1 MLSINDLTYRVGGR
15 PIFEQASVAIP
26 GGKRVGLV
34 GRNGTGKSTLLKLID
49 GELQPDQGGISIQ
62 PGMRIGRMA
71 QDPPDGPESL
81 LETVLMGDQERAS
94 LLQAAETESDPQR
107 IAEIHNRLVD
117 IESHSAP
124 ARAARILNGLGFD
137 HEAQQRPCN
146 SYSGGWRMRVA
157 LASVL
162 FSQPDVLLLD
172 EPSNHLD
179 LEARLWL
186 ETYLR
191 NYPRT
196 LILVSHD
203 RDLLNGAIE
212 QIVHIDA
219 GKLVA
224 YNGNYDRFERTRRER
239 QANLMS
245 QSQRQQAQRKHLQ
258 SFVDRFRAKAS
269 KARQAQSRLK
279 MLEKME
285 PVVLLAHEQE
295 IGFDF
300 PTPAELPPPI
310 ITIEKGDA
318 GYAPGKPVLS
328 NVNLRIDMD
337 DRIALL
343 GANGNGKSTL
353 VRVLSD
359 RLKLQS
365 GSLRK
370 SGKLKVGYF
379 AQHQSEELD
388 LQDSALDHVR
398 RLMPDANEQKH
409 RNHLGR
415 FYFSGDKAKLPVG
428 KLSGGERTRLLFA
441 LMAVDAP
448 HILLLDEPT
457 NHLDMDAREALIE
470 ALNDYQGAVVL
481 VSHDTHLLRLVA
493 DTLWL
498 VADGKV
504 KSYDGDLDDYQRL
517 LLGQRGEDDKP
528 SRFGGNKSEK
538 SGKAAKA
545 EEKIVAKPEPVE
557 RGKDRRRSEVE
568 IRAALTPLRKAVA
581 AAEAVVAKLT
591 KQNEATKAKL
601 ADPALY
607 AGPTDAVRKLQ
618 MEAGSVQNA
627 LANAEAEWLEAIER
641 LETTE
646 RDMREGAAA

>member
-1 MLSINDLTYRVGGR
+1 MLSINDLTYRVGGQ
-15 PIFEQASVAIP
+15 PIFEQASLTVAA
-26 GGKRVGLV
+26 GKRVGLV
-34 GRNGTGKSTLLKLID
+34 GRNGAGKSTLLKLID
-49 GELQPDQGGISIQ
+49 GELQPDQGSISIQ
-62 PGMRIGRMA
+62 PGLRIGRMA

-81 LETVLMGDQERAS
+81 LETVLAADLERAS
-94 LLQAAETESDPQR
+94 LLAAAETERDAQR

-157 LASVL
+157 LAAVL
-162 FSQPDVLLLD
+162 FSQPDLLLLD

-186 ETYLR
+186 ESYLR
-191 NYPRT
+191 TYPHT
-196 LILVSHD
+196 FILVSHD
-203 RDLLNGAIE
+203 RDLLNGSIE
-212 QIVHIDA
+212 QVAHIDA

-239 QANLMS
+239 QENLMS
-245 QSQRQQAQRKHLQ
+245 QAARQQAQRKHLQ
-258 SFVDRFRAKAS
+258 AFVDRFRAKAS
-269 KARQAQSRLK
+269 KARQAQSRMK
-279 MLEKME
+279 MIEKLE
-285 PVVLLAHEQE
+285 PVVLLASEKE
-295 IGFDF
+295 VGFDF
-300 PTPAELPPPI
+300 PSPAELAPPL
-310 ITIEKGDA
+310 ITIERGEA

-328 NVNLRIDMD
+328 GLDLRIDMD

-370 SGKLKVGYF
+370 SGKLRVGYF

-388 LQDSALDHVR
+388 LRDSALDHVR
-398 RLMPDANEQKH
+398 RLMPDANEQKL

-415 FYFSGDKAKLPVG
+415 FYFSGSKATLAVG
-428 KLSGGERTRLLFA
+428 RLSGGERTRLLFA
-441 LMAVDAP
+441 LMTVQAP

-498 VADGKV
+498 VADGKCRP
-504 KSYDGDLDDYQRL
+504 YDGDLDDYQRM
-517 LLGQRGEDDKP
+517 LLGQRGGDEKP
-528 SRFGGNKSEK
+528 SR
-538 SGKAAKA
+538 KAA
-545 EEKIVAKPEPVE
+545 AKPEAAPQAHDKPE
-557 RGKDRRRSEVE
+557 STETARERRRLHAD
-568 IRAALTPLRKAVA
+568 IRARMAPLRKAVSD
-581 AAEAVVAKLT
+581 AEAMVARLGK
-591 KQNEATKAKL
+591 KNEAMKQKL
-601 ADPALY
+601 ADPELY
-607 AGPTDAVRKLQ
+607 AGPADAIRNLQ
-618 MEAGSVQNA
+618 IEAGSLQNA
-627 LANAEAEWLEAIER
+627 LANAESEWLEAIER
-641 LETTE
+641 LETAE
-646 RDMREGAAA
+646 RDARESA

>member
-1 MLSINDLTYRVGGR
+1 
-15 PIFEQASVAIP
+15 
-26 GGKRVGLV
+26 
-34 GRNGTGKSTLLKLID
+34 
-49 GELQPDQGGISIQ
+49 
-62 PGMRIGRMA
+62 
-71 QDPPDGPESL
+71 
-81 LETVLMGDQERAS
+81 
-94 LLQAAETESDPQR
+94 
-107 IAEIHNRLVD
+107 
-117 IESHSAP
+117 
-124 ARAARILNGLGFD
+124 
-137 HEAQQRPCN
+137 
-146 SYSGGWRMRVA
+146 
-157 LASVL
+157 
-162 FSQPDVLLLD
+162 
-172 EPSNHLD
+172 
-179 LEARLWL
+179 
-186 ETYLR
+186 
-191 NYPRT
+191 
-196 LILVSHD
+196 
-203 RDLLNGAIE
+203 
-212 QIVHIDA
+212 
-219 GKLVA
+219 
-224 YNGNYDRFERTRRER
+224 
-239 QANLMS
+239 
-245 QSQRQQAQRKHLQ
+245 
-258 SFVDRFRAKAS
+258 
-269 KARQAQSRLK
+269 
-279 MLEKME
+279 
-285 PVVLLAHEQE
+285 VVLLAHEQE

-310 ITIEKGDA
+310 VTIEKGEA

-398 RLMPDANEQKH
+398 RLMPDANEQKL

-415 FYFSGDKAKLPVG
+415 FYFSGDKAKLAVG

-498 VADGKV
+498 VADGRV
-504 KSYDGDLDDYQRL
+504 KPYEGDLDDYQRL
-517 LLGQRGEDDKP
+517 LLGQRSDDEKP
-528 SRFGGNKSEK
+528 SRFNGV
-538 SGKAAKA
+538 KA
-545 EEKIVAKPEPVE
+545 EEKPVAKAEPVE
-557 RGKDRRRSEVE
+557 RGKDRRKSEAE
-568 IRAALTPLRKAVA
+568 IRARLAPLRKAVT
-581 AAEAVVAKLT
+581 AAEAVVTKLT
-591 KQNEATKAKL
+591 KQNEAMKAKL

-607 AGPTDAVRKLQ
+607 TGPADAVRKLQ

-627 LANAEAEWLEAIER
+627 LANAESEWLETIER

-646 RDMREGAAA
+646 REMRNGAAA

>member
-1 MLSINDLTYRVGGR
+1 MLSVNDLTYRVGGR
-15 PIFEQASVAIP
+15 AIFEQAAVAIA

-62 PGMRIGRMA
+62 PGMRVGRMA

-81 LETVLMGDQERAS
+81 LETVLAADLERAA
-94 LLQAAETESDPQR
+94 LLQAAESEADPQR
-107 IAEIHNRLVD
+107 IAEIHNRLSD
-117 IESHSAP
+117 IGSHAAP
-124 ARAARILNGLGFD
+124 ARAARILRGLGFD

-162 FSQPDVLLLD
+162 FAQPDVLLLD

-186 ETYLR
+186 ESYLR

-203 RDLLNGAIE
+203 RDLLNGAVE

-239 QANLMS
+239 QANLVS
-245 QSQRQQAQRKHLQ
+245 QAARQTAQRKHLQ
-258 SFVDRFRAKAS
+258 SFIDRFRAKAT
-269 KARQAQSRLK
+269 KARQAQSRMK

-285 PVVLLAHEQE
+285 PVVLLAQEQE

-300 PTPAELPPPI
+300 PSPAELPPPL
-310 ITIEKGDA
+310 ITIEQGEA
-318 GYAPGKPVLS
+318 GYAPGRPVLS
-328 NVNLRIDMD
+328 GLNLRIDMD

-365 GSLRK
+365 GALRK

-379 AQHQSEELD
+379 AQHQAEELD
-388 LQDSALDHVR
+388 LRDSALDHVR
-398 RLMPDANEQKH
+398 RLMPDASEQKL
-409 RNHLGR
+409 RSYLGR
-415 FYFSGDKAKLPVG
+415 FYFSGDKAKLEVG
-428 KLSGGERTRLLFA
+428 RLSGGERTRLLFA

-470 ALNDYQGAVVL
+470 ALNAYEGAVVL

-498 VADGKV
+498 VADGRV
-504 KSYDGDLDDYQRL
+504 RPYDGDLDDYQRL
-517 LLGQRGEDDKP
+517 LLGQRGEEEKPARPAAAAVRNQEKP
-528 SRFGGNKSEK
+528 S
-538 SGKAAKA
+538 
-545 EEKIVAKPEPVE
+545 EPVE
-557 RGKDRRRSEVE
+557 RARDRRRSEAE
-568 IRAALTPLRKAVA
+568 IRARLAPLRKAVA
-581 AAEAVVAKLT
+581 AAETVVAKLG
-591 KQNEATKAKL
+591 KQHEAIKAKL

-607 AGPTDAVRKLQ
+607 TGPQDAVRQLQ
-618 MEAGSVQNA
+618 IEAGSAQNA
-627 LANAEAEWLEAIER
+627 LANAETEWLEALER
-641 LETTE
+641 LETAE
-646 RDMREGAAA
+646 REAREDA

>member
-1 MLSINDLTYRVGGR
+1 MLSINDLTYRVGGQ
-15 PIFEQASVAIP
+15 PIFEQASLTVAA
-26 GGKRVGLV
+26 GKRVGLV
-34 GRNGTGKSTLLKLID
+34 GRNGAGKSTLLKLID
-49 GELQPDQGGISIQ
+49 GELQPDQGSISIQ
-62 PGMRIGRMA
+62 PGLRIGRMA

-81 LETVLMGDQERAS
+81 LETVLAADLERAS
-94 LLQAAETESDPQR
+94 LLAAAETERDAQR

-137 HEAQQRPCN
+137 HEAQLRPCN

-157 LASVL
+157 LAAVL
-162 FSQPDVLLLD
+162 FSQPDLLLLD

-186 ETYLR
+186 ESYLR
-191 NYPRT
+191 TYPHT
-196 LILVSHD
+196 FILVSHD
-203 RDLLNGAIE
+203 RDLLNGSIE
-212 QIVHIDA
+212 QVAHIDA

-239 QANLMS
+239 QENLMS
-245 QSQRQQAQRKHLQ
+245 QAARQQAQRKHLQ
-258 SFVDRFRAKAS
+258 AFVDRFRAKAS
-269 KARQAQSRLK
+269 KARQAQSRMK
-279 MLEKME
+279 MIEKLE
-285 PVVLLAHEQE
+285 PVVLLASEKE
-295 IGFDF
+295 VGFDF
-300 PTPAELPPPI
+300 PSPAELAPPL
-310 ITIEKGDA
+310 ITIERGEA

-328 NVNLRIDMD
+328 GLDLRIDMD

-370 SGKLKVGYF
+370 SGKLRVGYF
-379 AQHQSEELD
+379 AQHQGEELD
-388 LQDSALDHVR
+388 LRDSALDHVR
-398 RLMPDANEQKH
+398 RLMPDANEQKL

-415 FYFSGDKAKLPVG
+415 FYFSGSKATLAVG
-428 KLSGGERTRLLFA
+428 RLSGGERTRLLFA
-441 LMAVDAP
+441 LMTVQAP

-498 VADGKV
+498 VADGKCRP
-504 KSYDGDLDDYQRL
+504 YDGDLDDYQRM
-517 LLGQRGEDDKP
+517 LLGQRGGDDKP
-528 SRFGGNKSEK
+528 PR
-538 SGKAAKA
+538 KAA
-545 EEKIVAKPEPVE
+545 AKPEAVAPAPDKPE
-557 RGKDRRRSEVE
+557 STETARERRRLQAD
-568 IRAALTPLRKAVA
+568 IRARMAPLRKAVSD
-581 AAEAVVAKLT
+581 AEAMVARLGK
-591 KQNEATKAKL
+591 KNEAMKQKL
-601 ADPALY
+601 ADPELY
-607 AGPTDAVRKLQ
+607 SGPADAIRNLQ
-618 MEAGSVQNA
+618 IEAGSLQNA
-627 LANAEAEWLEAIER
+627 LANAEGEWLEAIER
-641 LETTE
+641 LETAE
-646 RDMREGAAA
+646 REARESA

>member
-15 PIFEQASVAIP
+15 AIFEQASVVIN

-49 GELQPDQGGISIQ
+49 GELQPDQGGLSIQ

-81 LETVLMGDQERAS
+81 LETVLMADLERAS
-94 LLQAAETESDPQR
+94 LLQQAETERDAQR
-107 IAEIHNRLVD
+107 IAEIHHRLVD

-124 ARAARILNGLGFD
+124 SRAARILNGLGFD

-162 FSQPDVLLLD
+162 FSQPDILLLD

-219 GKLVA
+219 GKLVS

-245 QSQRQQAQRKHLQ
+245 QAQRQQAQRKHLQ

-279 MLEKME
+279 MLERME

-300 PTPAELPPPI
+300 PSPAELPP
-310 ITIEKGDA
+310 
-318 GYAPGKPVLS
+318 
-328 NVNLRIDMD
+328 
-337 DRIALL
+337 
-343 GANGNGKSTL
+343 
-353 VRVLSD
+353 
-359 RLKLQS
+359 
-365 GSLRK
+365 
-370 SGKLKVGYF
+370 
-379 AQHQSEELD
+379 
-388 LQDSALDHVR
+388 
-398 RLMPDANEQKH
+398 
-409 RNHLGR
+409 
-415 FYFSGDKAKLPVG
+415 
-428 KLSGGERTRLLFA
+428 
-441 LMAVDAP
+441 
-448 HILLLDEPT
+448 
-457 NHLDMDAREALIE
+457 
-470 ALNDYQGAVVL
+470 
-481 VSHDTHLLRLVA
+481 
-493 DTLWL
+493 
-498 VADGKV
+498 
-504 KSYDGDLDDYQRL
+504 
-517 LLGQRGEDDKP
+517 
-528 SRFGGNKSEK
+528 
-538 SGKAAKA
+538 
-545 EEKIVAKPEPVE
+545 
-557 RGKDRRRSEVE
+557 
-568 IRAALTPLRKAVA
+568 
-581 AAEAVVAKLT
+581 
-591 KQNEATKAKL
+591 
-601 ADPALY
+601 
-607 AGPTDAVRKLQ
+607 
-618 MEAGSVQNA
+618 
-627 LANAEAEWLEAIER
+627 
-641 LETTE
+641 
-646 RDMREGAAA
+646 

>member
-1 MLSINDLTYRVGGR
+1 MLSVDNLTYRVGGR
-15 PIFEQASVAIP
+15 EIFEQASVAIP

-49 GELQPDQGGISIQ
+49 GELQPDLGDISIQ

-81 LETVLMGDQERAS
+81 LETVLLADLERAS
-94 LLQAAETESDPQR
+94 LLHAAETETDPQR
-107 IAEIHNRLVD
+107 IAEIHHRLID

-137 HEAQQRPCN
+137 HEAQQKPCN

-162 FSQPDVLLLD
+162 FSQPDILLLD

-186 ETYLR
+186 ESYLR

-212 QIVHIDA
+212 MIVHIDA

-239 QANLMS
+239 QANLAS
-245 QSQRQQAQRKHLQ
+245 QAERQAAQRKHLQ
-258 SFVDRFRAKAS
+258 AFVDRFRAKAS
-269 KARQAQSRLK
+269 KARQAQSRVK

-285 PVVLLAHEQE
+285 PVVLLAKEQE

-300 PTPAELPPPI
+300 PSPAELPPPL
-310 ITIEKGDA
+310 ITIEKGEA

-328 NVNLRIDMD
+328 HLNLRLDMD

-353 VRVLSD
+353 VRILSD

-379 AQHQSEELD
+379 AQHQAEELD
-388 LQDSALDHVR
+388 MQDSALDHVR
-398 RLMPDANEQKH
+398 RLMPDANEQKL

-415 FYFSGDKAKLPVG
+415 FYFSGDKAKLAVG

-504 KSYDGDLDDYQRL
+504 KPYDGDLDDYQRL
-517 LLGQRGEDDKP
+517 LLGQRGEDDDKP
-528 SRFGGNKSEK
+528 SRFNGTR
-538 SGKAAKA
+538 A

-557 RGKDRRRSEVE
+557 RGKDRRRNEAE
-568 IRAALTPLRKAVA
+568 IRAKLAPLRKAA
-581 AAEAVVAKLT
+581 SAAEAFVAKLG
-591 KQNEATKAKL
+591 KKNEAIKAKL
-601 ADPALY
+601 ADPELY
-607 AGPTDAVRKLQ
+607 SGPADAVRQLQ
-618 MEAGSVQNA
+618 MEAGSIQNA
-627 LANAEAEWLEAIER
+627 LANAESEWLEAIER
-641 LETTE
+641 LESAE
-646 RDMREGAAA
+646 REAREA